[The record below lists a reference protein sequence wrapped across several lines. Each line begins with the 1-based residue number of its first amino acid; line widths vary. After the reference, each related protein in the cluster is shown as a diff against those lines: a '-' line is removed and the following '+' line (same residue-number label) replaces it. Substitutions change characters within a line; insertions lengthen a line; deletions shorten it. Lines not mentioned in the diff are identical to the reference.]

1 MMDAAQVRAKHE
13 TFDTAFRGYQK
24 KDVAAYLGRLAL
36 AFEVMGD
43 DASHLPELPSDF
55 RPAAI
60 RGHEFDIGWRG
71 LDQTQVR
78 AYLAELSTELETMLS
93 AAAPPA
99 ALHLPT
105 DFDGHAAVEQSTGV
119 LLGSEILVRG
129 QRLPVNFA
137 TPEGLTADLSAR
149 LASTDACLLAATI
162 VVSELSE
169 ATMRSAV
176 AQLDEADEL

>member
-1 MMDAAQVRAKHE
+1 MMDAAELRAKHE
-13 TFDTAFRGYQK
+13 TFGTTLRGYKK

-36 AFEVMGD
+36 AFEAMGD
-43 DASHLPELPSDF
+43 DASHLSELPADF

-60 RGHEFDIGWRG
+60 RAHKFDIAWRG

-78 AYLAELSTELETMLS
+78 ACLAELSAELETLS
-93 AAAPPA
+93 AAQAPA
-99 ALHLPT
+99 ALHLPAG
-105 DFDGHAAVEQSTGV
+105 FDERPAVEQSVGV
-119 LLGSEILVRG
+119 LSGSEIQVRG
-129 QRLPVNFA
+129 ERRPVNFA

-149 LASTDACLLAATI
+149 LATTDACLLAATI